1 LGEFESGLVAQW
13 LGAMPAVV
21 LGGVGTIVVTL
32 LWAWMFPEL
41 RKADRLKGTAD

>member
-1 LGEFESGLVAQW
+1 VAQW